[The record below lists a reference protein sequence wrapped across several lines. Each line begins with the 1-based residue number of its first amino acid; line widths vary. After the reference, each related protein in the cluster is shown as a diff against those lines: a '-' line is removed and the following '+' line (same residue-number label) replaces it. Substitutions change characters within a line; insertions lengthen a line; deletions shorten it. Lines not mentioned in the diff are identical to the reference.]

1 MRSQQTINAIMLIAI
16 LVLSIRSCGILSEDE
31 ISDIAGDAVVHVY
44 REVEQQKEQ
53 LEDFENRLDEIESQI
68 D

>member
-44 REVEQQKEQ
+44 REVEQQKER